1 MHAPPKPEAG
11 SNVIVESRSSLH
23 PVEQPPEYPERM
35 ATSPRPQGNLLKS
48 AGDQAIKDGS
58 GAVEAA
64 LSSVIGTI
72 GFIGD
77 GLRSAAVSVSFDA
90 CSLRTRICHCFSHPN
105 HSFHFVRCCMLPQH
119 VRAGTHTHL
128 TSRSYCHTAC
138 AKCCSERIT

>member
-90 CSLRTRICHCFSHPN
+90 CSLRTRLCHCFSHPN
-105 HSFHFVRCCMLPQH
+105 HFVHIPKP
-119 VRAGTHTHL
+119 VFEPKIYF
-128 TSRSYCHTAC
+128 SYQY
-138 AKCCSERIT
+138 